1 MGMRVLWAAMVLC
14 SMSGEAWGQAG
25 GPASQTVPAG
35 AWGLPA
41 HSPQGGPGGPAYW
54 DGSTVRSGEQN
65 PLPAGPSVHVSAGSG
80 TLPNE
85 QGQVWREYDISTY
98 TSRVT
103 TTKRPEQ
110 AVVDWILR
118 ETGYE
123 AWHGEPLA
131 ILSVTPRTLRVYHT
145 PQMHAVVAD
154 LVERFI
160 ASQTLPQAVS
170 FRIVSVDS
178 PNWRAR
184 AQRVLRPVP
193 LQTSGAA
200 AWLMAKEEAALLLAD
215 LGRRNDY
222 REHSS
227 SHLLVSSGQS
237 TVVSQMR
244 ARAYVH
250 DILPRPGAWP
260 GFENRPG
267 QVEEGFSLE
276 LSPLLCADCRTID
289 ATIRCNID
297 QVDRFVPVLLDLPV
311 TNGSKQ
317 RAKLDVPQ
325 MTHFRFHERFR
336 WPVDQVL
343 LVSMGMVGLAVPLDG
358 KPPAAGVALPLLS
371 TPPRA
376 DLLVFVQSQG
386 LPPSANAPP
395 AIR

>member
-1 MGMRVLWAAMVLC
+1 
-14 SMSGEAWGQAG
+14 
-25 GPASQTVPAG
+25 
-35 AWGLPA
+35 
-41 HSPQGGPGGPAYW
+41 
-54 DGSTVRSGEQN
+54 
-65 PLPAGPSVHVSAGSG
+65 
-80 TLPNE
+80 
-85 QGQVWREYDISTY
+85 
-98 TSRVT
+98 
-103 TTKRPEQ
+103 
-110 AVVDWILR
+110 
-118 ETGYE
+118 
-123 AWHGEPLA
+123 
-131 ILSVTPRTLRVYHT
+131 
-145 PQMHAVVAD
+145 MHAVVAD

-193 LQTSGAA
+193 LQTSGAS

-215 LGRRNDY
+215 LARRNDY

-244 ARAYVH
+244 ARAYVR
-250 DILPRPGAWP
+250 DVVPRPGAWP
-260 GFENRPG
+260 GFENQPG

-343 LVSMGMVGLAVPLDG
+343 LVGMGMVALPVPLDG

-386 LPPSANAPP
+386 LPPSANAPA

>member
-1 MGMRVLWAAMVLC
+1 
-14 SMSGEAWGQAG
+14 
-25 GPASQTVPAG
+25 
-35 AWGLPA
+35 
-41 HSPQGGPGGPAYW
+41 
-54 DGSTVRSGEQN
+54 
-65 PLPAGPSVHVSAGSG
+65 VSAGSG

-145 PQMHAVVAD
+145 PQMQAVVAD
-154 LVERFI
+154 LVERFV

-170 FRIVSVDS
+170 FRIVTIDN
-178 PNWRAR
+178 PNWRSR

-193 LQTSGAA
+193 LQTPGAS

-222 REHSS
+222 REYNS

-276 LSPLLCADCRTID
+276 LSPLLCADCRTMD
-289 ATIRCNID
+289 ATIRCNVD
-297 QVDRFVPVLLDLPV
+297 QVERFVPVLLDLPV